1 MLLQFKFKNFKSFKE
16 ETILNMEATS
26 IKDHNNSLIEIN
38 NIKTLPVAGIYGANA
53 SGKSNLFEAFNFM
66 QIYLSAKANDFIKSK
81 IGFIFDDNTY
91 KEATEFEVCLYLK
104 ELDKE
109 IRYGFSVFD
118 NKFLEE
124 WLYTKAFS
132 KTPNIKE
139 KCVFYRNA
147 DNKIESD
154 IKDYN
159 IKKEIEFVASV
170 TTSNELMLT
179 NIGKRNIIEYS
190 KVYYYLL
197 MDSKFINYSYI
208 IDENIYRNQ
217 LLLKFLYEHKNNIN
231 ILSKALNKIDNAI
244 KRIEIKKK
252 NNENLEIYYYVDSIH
267 LNSNNEEVA
276 FPFEKESCGTKK
288 YFGLILYIIDAMETG
303 KPIFVDELDSK
314 LHPLL
319 LRYIVRQF
327 HDKDVNKNG
336 GQLIFSAHNIIC
348 LNSKD
353 LRRDEIWFV
362 EKKNQVSELYSLYD
376 FRDSGARND
385 LEFGKNYLSG
395 RFGAIPFE

>member
-16 ETILNMEATS
+16 ETILNMAATS

-53 SGKSNLFEAFNFM
+53 SGKSNLFEAFSFM
-66 QIYLSAKANDFIKSK
+66 QLYLSGKANEYIKSK
-81 IGFIFDDNTY
+81 IGFIFDSTAYN
-91 KEATEFEVCLYLK
+91 EQTEFEVCLYIK

-109 IRYGFSVFD
+109 VRYGFSVYE
-118 NKFLEE
+118 NNILEE
-124 WLYTKAFS
+124 WLYTKPFS

-139 KCVFYRNA
+139 KCVFYRE
-147 DNKIESD
+147 DNKKIESD
-154 IKDYN
+154 VKDYS
-159 IKKEIEFVASV
+159 IKKEIEFVFSL
-170 TTSNELMLT
+170 TQKNELMLT

-190 KVYYYLL
+190 EVYYYLL

-208 IDENIYRNQ
+208 FDENIYRNQ
-217 LLLKFLYEHKNNIN
+217 DLLKYLYEHQNNIN
-231 ILSKALNKIDNAI
+231 ILSKSLNKIDDAI

-252 NNENLEIYYYVDSIH
+252 NNEKFEIYYRVDSIH
-267 LNSNNEEVA
+267 VNTNGEEVE
-276 FPFEKESCGTKK
+276 FPFENESCGTKK
-288 YFGLILYIIDAMETG
+288 YFGLILYIIDAMVTG
-303 KPIFVDELDSK
+303 KPVFVDELDSK

-319 LRYIVRQF
+319 LRYIIRQF
-327 HDKDVNKNG
+327 HDRDVNKNG

-362 EKKNQVSELYSLYD
+362 EKKNQASELYSLYD